1 MIHLMFVIFFYQNG
15 FEAKAL
21 KICLLKVFKFKPFL
35 ISFFDKKSIKIYE
48 DSMLSYF
55 SRSNIVN
62 RNIIISTPLFKD
74 VFKENKIIH
83 GGDADIIF
91 T

>member
-1 MIHLMFVIFFYQNG
+1 
-15 FEAKAL
+15 
-21 KICLLKVFKFKPFL
+21 
-35 ISFFDKKSIKIYE
+35 
-48 DSMLSYF
+48 MLSYF
-55 SRSNIVN
+55 TRSRIFE

-74 VFKENKIIH
+74 VFQENKIIH